1 MTLVQLHYFRA
12 VCAHKNITRAARE
25 LHISQPSL
33 SKAIRDLEGELGLSL
48 FYRLHTG
55 LVLTEEGAQLLEAA
69 EALLREED
77 AFLERARALCGRDQT
92 VRLGVPPMLSALVF
106 PQLLQGF
113 RDSFPQAGLQVVEK
127 GTVSNRKLVLEGA
140 LDAAIVSHEPPDA
153 PDLGSHCL
161 GAAEICCYVSAR
173 HPLAGRE
180 KVSLPDLEAVPLVLL
195 GEDAFL
201 TGFLLERFRALGIEP
216 QVLLHTNQ
224 LATIA
229 QLVGRG
235 VAASFLFDHVLPP
248 EREIA
253 KLPVAG
259 LPRIRIYLIW
269 NARRPLSPGTK
280 NLIRLAR
287 LLYPAPPREEAEE
300 GRP

>member
-1 MTLVQLHYFRA
+1 MTLVQLRYFRA

-33 SKAIRDLEGELGLSL
+33 SKSIRDLERELGLSL

-55 LVLTEEGAQLLEAA
+55 LVLTEEGTRLLEAA

-77 AFLERARALCGRDQT
+77 AFLARARALRGQDQT

-106 PQLLQGF
+106 PQLLQSF
-113 RDSFPQAGLQVVEK
+113 RDSFPQAVLQVVEK
-127 GTVSNRKLVLEGA
+127 GTVSNRALVQDGE
-140 LDAAIVSHEPPDA
+140 LDAAIVSHALPPA

-161 GAAEICCYVSAR
+161 GTAEICCYVSPR
-173 HPLAGRE
+173 HPLAGR
-180 KVSLPDLEAVPLVLL
+180 KTVSLADLGATPLVLL

-201 TGFLLERFRALGIEP
+201 TGFLLERFRERKLTP

-229 QLVGRG
+229 QLVERG
-235 VAASFLFDHVLPP
+235 VASTFLFDRVLSPEWEIVKLLVTGLPP
-248 EREIA
+248 IQ
-253 KLPVAG
+253 
-259 LPRIRIYLIW
+259 IYLIW

-280 NLIRLAR
+280 NLVRLAR
-287 LLYPAPPREEAEE
+287 LMYPAPPAAKA
-300 GRP
+300 